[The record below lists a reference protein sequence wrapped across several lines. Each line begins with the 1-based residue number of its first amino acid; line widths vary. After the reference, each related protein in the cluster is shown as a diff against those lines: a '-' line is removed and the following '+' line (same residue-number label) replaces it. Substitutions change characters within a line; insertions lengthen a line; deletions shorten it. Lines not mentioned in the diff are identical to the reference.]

1 MAKPKK
7 PPFLIGTIGLAIL
20 GYVIFQ
26 FPPISTDATPQSNPI
41 NVSDSEATPSKNNE
55 ATITTITTSTP
66 STSTPSPIAPTPTIL
81 GKKLYSSLGCASCHG
96 AGGNSKVPMF
106 PILAGKDATYLV
118 KQLKDFQSGARP
130 SPMMKANA
138 VKTKGNEQE
147 IADYLASQ

>member
-7 PPFLIGTIGLAIL
+7 PPFLIGIIGLAIL

-26 FPPISTDATPQSNPI
+26 FPPVSTDTTPQSDPI
-41 NVSDSEATPSKNNE
+41 NVSVAESAPSKNTE
-55 ATITTITTSTP
+55 STIPATTNTKPIVVTP
-66 STSTPSPIAPTPTIL
+66 PIL

-138 VKTKGNEQE
+138 VKTKGNEQV